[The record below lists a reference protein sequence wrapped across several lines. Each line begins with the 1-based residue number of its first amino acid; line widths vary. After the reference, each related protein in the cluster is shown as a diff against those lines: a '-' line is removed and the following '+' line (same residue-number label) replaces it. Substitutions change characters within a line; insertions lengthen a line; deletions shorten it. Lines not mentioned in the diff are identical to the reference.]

1 MTAGQWT
8 MVCCFI
14 RLNQQAEAQQEAI
27 ALSKPINSEH
37 WSK

>member
-8 MVCCFI
+8 MVYCVI
-14 RLNQQAEAQQEAI
+14 RLNQQAEAQQEAFE
-27 ALSKPINSEH
+27 LNKPTNREH